1 MLATHL
7 CNLTNLRPR
16 NHTIKGYSKRL
27 EATPIAVSNPLECLP
42 IICSSSIEWIGLR
55 ENVNRKAPYFMGK
68 SLVSGS
74 VPNKT
79 NPFSIRNNGDLRCLY
94 TENIYHTLYTYTTDF
109 YILMIYHTLYT
120 IDYIPYIISSI
131 IHYIPYNISIFFV
144 PIYIRYYHWPIHW
157 SIEFPRFLQVA
168 GHGQEMLVVA
178 LKAHD
183 ISMPHWA
190 PGRAGPR
197 FYIMPREA

>member
-27 EATPIAVSNPLECLP
+27 EASPIAVSNPLECLP

-120 IDYIPYIISSI
+120 IDYTPYIISSI
-131 IHYIPYNISIFFV
+131 IHYIPYNISIFLYPYTYDIIIDQSIDPSNSPVFC
-144 PIYIRYYHWPIHW
+144 RLLGTAKKCLLWPWRRTI
-157 SIEFPRFLQVA
+157 SRCLTGRLA
-168 GHGQEMLVVA
+168 A
-178 LKAHD
+178 LARD
-183 ISMPHWA
+183 FI
-190 PGRAGPR
+190 
-197 FYIMPREA
+197 